1 MSFTSFT
8 VYHFWITL
16 EPNTM
21 YTWLPVGFLKPMTDP
36 LDERYIYTDSWMVDF
51 YVFLLMY
58 RWLCHNYMD
67 PMGSS
72 FLGIYINKSL
82 IVFLCPIY
90 VVVSHMFHFHP
101 EYWGRFPIWLA
112 HIFQVGWWKTHQP
125 ARGEAHPTE
134 NPGRHEP
141 PKKENKILQGR
152 ERLRTF
158 FSSMLG
164 PRFMGI

>member
-1 MSFTSFT
+1 MPWPGNDLNVFYIIYSISFLDNLGAKHLYLYRFMNG
-8 VYHFWITL
+8 W
-16 EPNTM
+16 
-21 YTWLPVGFLKPMTDP
+21 FLC
-36 LDERYIYTDSWMVDF
+36 
-51 YVFLLMY
+51 FLLMY

-72 FLGIYINKSL
+72 FLGIHKQVSYR
-82 IVFLCPIY
+82 FLSPLY
-90 VVVSHMFHFHP
+90 VVVSHMFYFHP
-101 EYWGRFPIWLA
+101 EYWGTFPTWLA
-112 HIFQVGWWKTHQP
+112 HISFRWVGEKTHQP

-134 NPGRHEP
+134 NPGRHELP
-141 PKKENKILQGR
+141 RKENKIQQGR